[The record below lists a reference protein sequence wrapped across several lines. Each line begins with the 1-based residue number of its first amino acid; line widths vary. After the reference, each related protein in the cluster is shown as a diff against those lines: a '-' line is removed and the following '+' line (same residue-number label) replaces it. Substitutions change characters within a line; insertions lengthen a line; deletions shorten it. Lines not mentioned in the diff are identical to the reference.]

1 MKKFESKKRYVV
13 PGDVITT
20 SPLRLKEN
28 VILDGKRIMATCTG
42 LSDIF
47 GDSVRVIPL
56 TGIYLPKIDDLVIGK
71 IISVSNSA
79 WFADINSCYEGMLF
93 GQEVFGRG
101 SYPTLDDMRSR
112 LDKGDLIAARIANF
126 DRTREPLITISGQDL
141 GKIDSGELVKISPS
155 KVPRLI
161 GKQGSMIQAIEGATN
176 SSITIGQ
183 NGWVIVSNDETNGL
197 LKAVEAIRL
206 VDEQAHVANLT
217 DKVNKMFEF
226 EGVK

>member
-1 MKKFESKKRYVV
+1 MSNNQNQFVL
-13 PGDVITT
+13 PGDTIVTGDYT
-20 SPLRLKEN
+20 PEQN
-28 VILDGKRIMATCTG
+28 VIIDGDRAISTTVG
-42 LSDIF
+42 FSEVNDN
-47 GDSVRVIPL
+47 RVGVISL
-56 TGIYLPKIDDLVIGK
+56 TGFYIPKIDDLVIGK
-71 IISVSNSA
+71 VISFSA
-79 WFADINSCYEGMLF
+79 LSWEIDINSYYSAILPASDI
-93 GQEVFGRG
+93 FGRDFT
-101 SYPTLDDMRSR
+101 SSR
-112 LDKGDLIAARIANF
+112 DNLSLKLAKGDLIAARIVNAGS
-126 DRTREPLITISGQDL
+126 REPLLTISGQDL

-197 LKAVEAIRL
+197 LKAIDAIRL

>member
-1 MKKFESKKRYVV
+1 MSNNQNHFVL
-13 PGDVITT
+13 PGDIIVTGDYT
-20 SPLRLKEN
+20 PEQN
-28 VILDGKRIMATCTG
+28 VIIDGDRAISTTVG
-42 LSDIF
+42 FSEVNDN
-47 GDSVRVIPL
+47 RVGVISL
-56 TGIYLPKIDDLVIGK
+56 TGFYIPKIDDLVIGK
-71 IISVSNSA
+71 VISFSA
-79 WFADINSCYEGMLF
+79 LSWEIDINSYYSAILPASDI
-93 GQEVFGRG
+93 FGRDFT
-101 SYPTLDDMRSR
+101 SSR
-112 LDKGDLIAARIANF
+112 DNLSLKLAKGDLIAARIVN
-126 DRTREPLITISGQDL
+126 TGSREPLITISGQDL

-197 LKAVEAIRL
+197 LKAIEAIRL

>member
-1 MKKFESKKRYVV
+1 MSNNQNQFVL
-13 PGDVITT
+13 PGDIIVTGHYT
-20 SPLRLKEN
+20 PEQN
-28 VILDGKRIMATCTG
+28 VIIDG
-42 LSDIF
+42 D
-47 GDSVRVIPL
+47 RVIATTVGFSEIKDSNVGVISL
-56 TGIYLPKIDDLVIGK
+56 TGFYIPKTDDLVIGK
-71 IISVSNSA
+71 VISFGALS
-79 WFADINSCYEGMLF
+79 WEIDINSYYSAILPASD
-93 GQEVFGRG
+93 VFGRDFT
-101 SYPTLDDMRSR
+101 SSRDDLS
-112 LDKGDLIAARIANF
+112 LKLVKGDLITARIVNAGS
-126 DRTREPLITISGQDL
+126 TREPLITISGQGL
-141 GKIDSGELVKISPS
+141 GKIDSGELVKITPA

-197 LKAVEAIRL
+197 LKAIDAIRL

>member
-1 MKKFESKKRYVV
+1 MSNNQNQFVL
-13 PGDVITT
+13 PGDTIVTGDYT
-20 SPLRLKEN
+20 PEQN
-28 VILDGKRIMATCTG
+28 VIIDGDRAISTTVG
-42 LSDIF
+42 FSEVNDN
-47 GDSVRVIPL
+47 RVGVISL
-56 TGIYLPKIDDLVIGK
+56 TGFYIPKIDDLVIGK
-71 IISVSNSA
+71 VISFSA
-79 WFADINSCYEGMLF
+79 LSWEIDINSYYSAILPASDI
-93 GQEVFGRG
+93 FGRDFT
-101 SYPTLDDMRSR
+101 SSR
-112 LDKGDLIAARIANF
+112 DNLSLKLAKGDLIAARIVN
-126 DRTREPLITISGQDL
+126 TGSREPLITISGQDL
-141 GKIDSGELVKISPS
+141 GKIDSGELVKISPV

-197 LKAVEAIRL
+197 LKAIEAIRL

>member
-1 MKKFESKKRYVV
+1 MSNNQNQFVL
-13 PGDVITT
+13 PGDIIVTGDYT
-20 SPLRLKEN
+20 PEQN
-28 VILDGKRIMATCTG
+28 VIIDGDRAISTTVG
-42 LSDIF
+42 FSEVNDN
-47 GDSVRVIPL
+47 RVGVISL
-56 TGIYLPKIDDLVIGK
+56 TGFYIPKIDDLVIGK
-71 IISVSNSA
+71 VISYSA
-79 WFADINSCYEGMLF
+79 LSWEIDINSYYSAILPASDI
-93 GQEVFGRG
+93 FGRDFT
-101 SYPTLDDMRSR
+101 SSRDDLSLK
-112 LDKGDLIAARIANF
+112 LDKGDLIAARIVN
-126 DRTREPLITISGQDL
+126 TGSREPLITISGQDL

-197 LKAVEAIRL
+197 LKAIEAIRL

-226 EGVK
+226 EGGR

>member
-1 MKKFESKKRYVV
+1 MSNNQNQFVL
-13 PGDVITT
+13 PGDIIVTGDYT
-20 SPLRLKEN
+20 PEQN
-28 VILDGKRIMATCTG
+28 VIIDGDRAISTTVG
-42 LSDIF
+42 FSEVND
-47 GDSVRVIPL
+47 DRVGVISL
-56 TGIYLPKIDDLVIGK
+56 TGFYIPKIDDLVIGK
-71 IISVSNSA
+71 VISYSA
-79 WFADINSCYEGMLF
+79 LSWEIDINSYYSAILPASDI
-93 GQEVFGRG
+93 FGRDFT
-101 SYPTLDDMRSR
+101 SSR
-112 LDKGDLIAARIANF
+112 DNLSLKLAKGDLIAARIVN
-126 DRTREPLITISGQDL
+126 TGSREPLITISGQDL

-197 LKAVEAIRL
+197 LKAIEAIRL

-226 EGVK
+226 EGGK

>member
-1 MKKFESKKRYVV
+1 MSNNQNQFVL
-13 PGDVITT
+13 PGDTIVTGDYT
-20 SPLRLKEN
+20 PEQN
-28 VILDGKRIMATCTG
+28 VIIDGDRAISTTVG
-42 LSDIF
+42 FSEVNDN
-47 GDSVRVIPL
+47 RVGVISL
-56 TGIYLPKIDDLVIGK
+56 TGFYIPKIDDLVIGK
-71 IISVSNSA
+71 VISFSA
-79 WFADINSCYEGMLF
+79 LSWEIDINSYYSAILPASDI
-93 GQEVFGRG
+93 FGRDFT
-101 SYPTLDDMRSR
+101 SSR
-112 LDKGDLIAARIANF
+112 DNLSLKLDKGDLIAARIVNVGS
-126 DRTREPLITISGQDL
+126 TREPLITISGQDL

-183 NGWVIVSNDETNGL
+183 NGWIIVSNDETNGL
-197 LKAVEAIRL
+197 LKAIEAIRL

>member
-1 MKKFESKKRYVV
+1 MSNNQNQFVL
-13 PGDVITT
+13 PGDTIVTGDYT
-20 SPLRLKEN
+20 PEQN
-28 VILDGKRIMATCTG
+28 VIIDGDRAISTTVG
-42 LSDIF
+42 FSEVNDN
-47 GDSVRVIPL
+47 RVGVISL
-56 TGIYLPKIDDLVIGK
+56 TGFYIPKIDDLVIGK
-71 IISVSNSA
+71 VISFSA
-79 WFADINSCYEGMLF
+79 LSWEIDINSYYSAILPASDI
-93 GQEVFGRG
+93 FGRDFT
-101 SYPTLDDMRSR
+101 SSR
-112 LDKGDLIAARIANF
+112 DNLSLKLAKGDLIAARIVN
-126 DRTREPLITISGQDL
+126 TGSREPLITISGQDL

-183 NGWVIVSNDETNGL
+183 NGWIIVSNDETNGL
-197 LKAVEAIRL
+197 LKAIEAIRL

>member
-1 MKKFESKKRYVV
+1 MSNNQNQFVL
-13 PGDVITT
+13 PGDIIVTGDYT
-20 SPLRLKEN
+20 PEQN
-28 VILDGKRIMATCTG
+28 VIIDGDRAISTTVG
-42 LSDIF
+42 FSEVNDN
-47 GDSVRVIPL
+47 RVGVISL
-56 TGIYLPKIDDLVIGK
+56 TGFYIPKIDDLVIGK
-71 IISVSNSA
+71 VISYSA
-79 WFADINSCYEGMLF
+79 LSWEIDINSYYSAILPASDI
-93 GQEVFGRG
+93 FGRDFT
-101 SYPTLDDMRSR
+101 SSRDDLSLK
-112 LDKGDLIAARIANF
+112 LDKGDLIAARIVN
-126 DRTREPLITISGQDL
+126 TGSREPLITISGQDL

-197 LKAVEAIRL
+197 LKAIEAIRL

-226 EGVK
+226 EGGK

>member
-1 MKKFESKKRYVV
+1 MSNNQNQFVL
-13 PGDVITT
+13 PGDTIVTGDYT
-20 SPLRLKEN
+20 PEQN
-28 VILDGKRIMATCTG
+28 VIIDGDRAISTTVG
-42 LSDIF
+42 FSEVNDN
-47 GDSVRVIPL
+47 RVGVISL
-56 TGIYLPKIDDLVIGK
+56 TGFYIPKIDDLVIGK
-71 IISVSNSA
+71 VISFSA
-79 WFADINSCYEGMLF
+79 LSWEIDINSYYSANLPASDI
-93 GQEVFGRG
+93 FGRDFI
-101 SYPTLDDMRSR
+101 SSRDDLSLK
-112 LDKGDLIAARIANF
+112 LDKGDLIAARIVN
-126 DRTREPLITISGQDL
+126 TGSREPLITISGQDL

-197 LKAVEAIRL
+197 LKAIEAIRL

>member
-1 MKKFESKKRYVV
+1 MSNNQNQFVL
-13 PGDVITT
+13 PGDTIVTGDYT
-20 SPLRLKEN
+20 PEQN
-28 VILDGKRIMATCTG
+28 VIIDGDRAISTTVG
-42 LSDIF
+42 FSEVNDN
-47 GDSVRVIPL
+47 RVGVISL
-56 TGIYLPKIDDLVIGK
+56 TGFYIPKIDDLVIGK
-71 IISVSNSA
+71 VISFSA
-79 WFADINSCYEGMLF
+79 LSWEIDINSYYSAILPASDI
-93 GQEVFGRG
+93 FGRDFT
-101 SYPTLDDMRSR
+101 SSR
-112 LDKGDLIAARIANF
+112 DNLSLKLDKGDLIAARIVNVGS
-126 DRTREPLITISGQDL
+126 TREPLITISGQDL
-141 GKIDSGELVKISPS
+141 GKIDSGELVRITPS

-197 LKAVEAIRL
+197 LKAIDAIRL

>member
-1 MKKFESKKRYVV
+1 MSNNQNQFVL
-13 PGDVITT
+13 PGDTIVTGDYT
-20 SPLRLKEN
+20 PEQN
-28 VILDGKRIMATCTG
+28 VIIDGDRAISTTVG
-42 LSDIF
+42 FSEVNDN
-47 GDSVRVIPL
+47 RVGVISL
-56 TGIYLPKIDDLVIGK
+56 TGFYIPKIDDLVIGK
-71 IISVSNSA
+71 VISFSA
-79 WFADINSCYEGMLF
+79 LSWEIDINSYYSAILPASDI
-93 GQEVFGRG
+93 FGRDFT
-101 SYPTLDDMRSR
+101 SSR
-112 LDKGDLIAARIANF
+112 DNLSLKLAKGDLIAARIVN
-126 DRTREPLITISGQDL
+126 TGSREPLITISGQDL

-226 EGVK
+226 EGGK

>member
-1 MKKFESKKRYVV
+1 MSNNQNQFVL
-13 PGDVITT
+13 PGDTIVTGDYT
-20 SPLRLKEN
+20 PEQN
-28 VILDGKRIMATCTG
+28 VIIDGDRAISTTVG
-42 LSDIF
+42 FSEVNDN
-47 GDSVRVIPL
+47 RVGVISL
-56 TGIYLPKIDDLVIGK
+56 TGFYIPKIDDLVIGK
-71 IISVSNSA
+71 VISFSA
-79 WFADINSCYEGMLF
+79 LSWEIDINSYYSAILPASDI
-93 GQEVFGRG
+93 FGRDFT
-101 SYPTLDDMRSR
+101 SSR
-112 LDKGDLIAARIANF
+112 DNLSLKLAKGDLIAARIVN
-126 DRTREPLITISGQDL
+126 TGSREPLITISGQDL

-183 NGWVIVSNDETNGL
+183 NGWIIVSNDETNGL